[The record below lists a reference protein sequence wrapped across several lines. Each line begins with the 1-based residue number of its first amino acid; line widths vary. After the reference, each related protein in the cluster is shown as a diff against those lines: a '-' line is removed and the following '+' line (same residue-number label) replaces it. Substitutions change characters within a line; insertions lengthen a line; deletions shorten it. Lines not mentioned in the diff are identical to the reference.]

1 MLTCDVDVMLTYD
14 VLYRCDAAVHAQ
26 HDGCRGTEQNQTV
39 HDQSQDED
47 AAYTAGTGAGLL
59 KGLRGRLRVEGGI
72 EGVEGV
78 TEGLRGSLKG

>member
-14 VLYRCDAAVHAQ
+14 VLYRCDAAAAVHAQ

-47 AAYTAGTGAGLL
+47 AAYTAGTGAGSL
-59 KGLRGRLRVEGGI
+59 KGLRGRFKRVEGALK
-72 EGVEGV
+72 
-78 TEGLRGSLKG
+78 GLRGSLKG